1 MQTESVVV
9 RPNHRFGRNNVSS
22 IRLYS
27 ARGSSST
34 LPNVGYG
41 NVHLE
46 FRPSTPL
53 GTPINMRGGSN
64 EDTQPS
70 VAERTTL
77 AKGEPRVTFQS
88 QSLALLVLR
97 VGIEWRV
104 VRGKCWGVS
113 TPLLHVPLRML
124 LYSSNLSK
132 HS

>member
-1 MQTESVVV
+1 MVQTESVVV
-9 RPNHRFGRNNVSS
+9 RPNHQLGQIDVLSVH
-22 IRLYS
+22 LYL

-41 NVHLE
+41 YVHLE
-46 FRPSTPL
+46 FRPGTPVD
-53 GTPINMRGGSN
+53 TPINMRGGSN

-104 VRGKCWGVS
+104 VRGKCWGVG
-113 TPLLHVPLRML
+113 TPLLACT
-124 LYSSNLSK
+124 STDAAIFFEFK
-132 HS
+132 

>member
-1 MQTESVVV
+1 MQTELVVV
-9 RPNHRFGRNNVSS
+9 RPNHRFGRNDISS

-53 GTPINMRGGSN
+53 GTPINNMRGGSN

-70 VAERTTL
+70 VTERTTL
-77 AKGEPRVTFQS
+77 AKGEPRVSFQS
-88 QSLALLVLR
+88 QSLALLELR
-97 VGIEWRV
+97 VAIES
-104 VRGKCWGVS
+104 GG
-113 TPLLHVPLRML
+113 
-124 LYSSNLSK
+124 
-132 HS
+132 